1 MKKFREREKYGHGGD
16 IDDKKAMILSQ
27 IKEVHHHAD
36 ELEKV
41 LANMDTVDAWVVGKM
56 ERATT
61 DLSDITH
68 YLDGTTEYA
77 RGGEVRYN
85 IKGNNFSDKIENGKK
100 FKDLIIKVFQ
110 NQSGEQTYPQNFI
123 QETAFTGKI
132 VKHDGS
138 NYLKDYS
145 YRGTITKFSFL
156 DDKDFIQA
164 LKYVDRPAIRKLEDG
179 GELTENAEIEIVKNE
194 DGVFKVYYTKG
205 DIGFDGRMR
214 KYHSGRDYE
223 YEFEPDYFDD
233 EKSEEYFYNDGD
245 GVIEKEILDAFYSKK
260 TTEYAKGGKIVGD
273 IGKSGTQYGYT
284 LKEWEEKAEKVGL
297 LVSPKEWWK
306 NQQGKKYK
314 DSFGRTKT
322 IGQFSQDE
330 RIEMEYYG
338 YLIAIGMDLGSKKIP
353 KSAIKY
359 VEDNNYKKMARGGE
373 TSKKEMLWQS
383 IKDKFSEVFYA
394 DTDDEK
400 NEIFSNDVKAEEHIW
415 MFDRYSP
422 YPSTLSWADAKSL
435 FLRKLTKEEKDIITI
450 EYDVRNI
457 SEAFGLM
464 WEKKILVKLNT
475 SGRESGMMARGGKV
489 KYDYIPK
496 YEIESINTWDGENI
510 EEKDILDGAYVK
522 KSRKR

>member
-1 MKKFREREKYGHGGD
+1 MKYRTRKRYGHGGN

-77 RGGEVRYN
+77 RGGEVRYD

-123 QETAFTGKI
+123 QETALTGKI

-138 NYLKDYS
+138 NYLKDYTM
-145 YRGTITKFSFL
+145 RGTISKFAFL
-156 DDKDFIQA
+156 DDKDFIEA

-179 GELTENAEIEIVKNE
+179 GMADSEKMIVIAYDGEGSEEWILIEKGLSMQQARELTEQLRLLNLYSEYKILNESEIMADGGTTESAEIDIVKKE
-194 DGVFKVYYTKG
+194 DGQFKVYYTKG
-205 DIGFDGRMR
+205 DISFDGRLR
-214 KYHSGRDYE
+214 RYHSGRDYE

-260 TTEYAKGGKIVGD
+260 TTEYARGGKI
-273 IGKSGTQYGYT
+273 
-284 LKEWEEKAEKVGL
+284 
-297 LVSPKEWWK
+297 
-306 NQQGKKYK
+306 
-314 DSFGRTKT
+314 
-322 IGQFSQDE
+322 
-330 RIEMEYYG
+330 
-338 YLIAIGMDLGSKKIP
+338 
-353 KSAIKY
+353 
-359 VEDNNYKKMARGGE
+359 NYE
-373 TSKKEMLWQS
+373 
-383 IKDKFSEVFYA
+383 
-394 DTDDEK
+394 
-400 NEIFSNDVKAEEHIW
+400 
-415 MFDRYSP
+415 
-422 YPSTLSWADAKSL
+422 
-435 FLRKLTKEEKDIITI
+435 
-450 EYDVRNI
+450 
-457 SEAFGLM
+457 
-464 WEKKILVKLNT
+464 
-475 SGRESGMMARGGKV
+475 
-489 KYDYIPK
+489 YIPK

-522 KSRKR
+522 KKRKR